1 MVDRTS
7 IDIEGTRA
15 VIARLQELGLNF
27 EQAAAT
33 LKDAASRYDGCW
45 GSDEFGEAFAKAYA
59 PNAAKSIE
67 YVSTLAKN
75 LGLTGDAVTKAIDR
89 LVQTDT
95 DNASRT

>member
-1 MVDRTS
+1 MVNRTS
-7 IDIEGTRA
+7 IDIEGTRT

-45 GSDEFGEAFAKAYA
+45 GSDEFGEAFAKSYA

-67 YVSTLAKN
+67 YVATLAKN
-75 LGLTGDAVTKAIDR
+75 LGLTGDAVTKAIDK